1 MELFAAIN
9 RWWVLELKKRED
21 TLKAAEDLIFSVR
34 GGCIVIQFGLVTICM
49 CGEQRC
55 VIFVY
60 GSAKIEHKLK
70 DMVIAWVWVHLE
82 MFTQLCLA
90 CFMNKIVSVELSMA
104 FVISAWRDQVKYLI
118 AVTLLDVYLPHFL
131 YLGI

>member
-1 MELFAAIN
+1 MMSFRIK
-9 RWWVLELKKRED
+9 KKRWH
-21 TLKAAEDLIFSVR
+21 TKSCRGTAHIDLIFSVR
-34 GGCIVIQFGLVTICM
+34 GGCIVIQFGLVTNFM
-49 CGEQRC
+49 CREQRC

-60 GSAKIEHKLK
+60 GSANIEHMLK
-70 DMVIAWVWVHLE
+70 DMVIAWVWVHLK

-90 CFMNKIVSVELSMA
+90 CFMNKIVSLELSMA